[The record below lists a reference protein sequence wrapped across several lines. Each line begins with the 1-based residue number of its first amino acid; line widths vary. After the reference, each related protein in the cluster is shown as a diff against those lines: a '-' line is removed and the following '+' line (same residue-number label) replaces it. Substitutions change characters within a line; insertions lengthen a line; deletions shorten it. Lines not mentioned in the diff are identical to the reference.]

1 MEDYILRA
9 TACDGTIRAVAAVTT
24 NMVREAQ
31 NIHGLTPV
39 ASAALGR
46 TMTAAALMSRFLK
59 GSKDTLTIQ
68 IKGDGP
74 LGGIVVVTDS
84 DANVRGYVNNPLVY
98 LPLNEMGKLDVAGA
112 VGRTGYLNVIKDMGL
127 KEPYIGYVDLVS
139 GEIAEDITYYFA
151 YSEQTPSVV
160 ALGVLTNST
169 DIISASGG
177 FIIQL
182 MPGVDEG
189 AIDMIE
195 GKLASLPAVT
205 TLLSEGKT
213 PEDILNMILE
223 GKNLKIVE
231 KAGCRYRCNCSR
243 ERMERNIMSLGKKE
257 LVSIANE
264 QHGAEAQCHFCNSK
278 YWFTEQELLSFA
290 GEK

>member
-98 LPLNEMGKLDVAGA
+98 LQLNELGKLDVAGA
-112 VGRTGYLNVIKDMGL
+112 VGRAGYLSVIKDVGL
-127 KEPYIGYVDLVS
+127 KEP
-139 GEIAEDITYYFA
+139 
-151 YSEQTPSVV
+151 
-160 ALGVLTNST
+160 
-169 DIISASGG
+169 
-177 FIIQL
+177 
-182 MPGVDEG
+182 
-189 AIDMIE
+189 
-195 GKLASLPAVT
+195 
-205 TLLSEGKT
+205 
-213 PEDILNMILE
+213 
-223 GKNLKIVE
+223 
-231 KAGCRYRCNCSR
+231 
-243 ERMERNIMSLGKKE
+243 
-257 LVSIANE
+257 
-264 QHGAEAQCHFCNSK
+264 
-278 YWFTEQELLSFA
+278 
-290 GEK
+290 